1 MASRTMQWAPVGVL
15 TLVGWGI
22 SMADFLPGWSAFIP
36 LGIAGLWLTAAVIVS
51 VKREW
56 QFGPSGARRL
66 LGRLHKREA
75 PKELYDHLEESPR
88 LLLQADKLLGD
99 LQRQLVRPTTTFYIQ
114 AQKIHKADASR
125 SVRQTRKALRQ
136 AGKALVKDVVF
147 LEPSMAKLLEI
158 AKQHHEGVV
167 YIARHQNGPLAKQF
181 TQQDITDAQAIS
193 DATGKQITVLDM
205 MLDALQTLTEQ
216 HLQPDFTTA
225 GASFSGVLTI
235 NKKAL
240 ETKGDAARTAI
251 STLQST
257 N

>member
-1 MASRTMQWAPVGVL
+1 MGPPALEGCLGAYISEKPPKSYMTILRRALGCCCKPTNSWA
-15 TLVGWGI
+15 I
-22 SMADFLPGWSAFIP
+22 S
-36 LGIAGLWLTAAVIVS
+36 S
-51 VKREW
+51 V
-56 QFGPSGARRL
+56 
-66 LGRLHKREA
+66 
-75 PKELYDHLEESPR
+75 
-88 LLLQADKLLGD
+88 
-99 LQRQLVRPTTTFYIQ
+99 QLVRPTPTFYIQ

-136 AGKALVKDVVF
+136 AGKVLVKDVVF

-181 TQQDITDAQAIS
+181 TQQDITDARAIS

-225 GASFSGVLTI
+225 VASFSGVLTI
-235 NKKAL
+235 NQKAL
-240 ETKGDAARTAI
+240 EKKGDAARTAI
-251 STLQST
+251 STL
-257 N
+257 